1 MNSIESF
8 SCIFLCVSQ
17 LKNFLFSIS
26 TTIFWILSL
35 FGYQRFYITSK
46 DTRRLIAKNIQT
58 KYKLLC
64 NKFNENKEPYGVCF
78 HKSLRPNF
86 MYNFEIYEESYI
98 FCKRPFFDE
107 ISTVNYEKVDLK
119 LNKNFIPESDNNN
132 NNSDSESD
140 EEEERKTK
148 KIKYVV
154 KKGDYG
160 YFDYSCRGISIMSPN
175 RNDRGLTFFAYQ
187 ETLFKQI
194 MNFYKDNNY
203 CKVFL
208 SGDPGCGK
216 TFFSYMMAQKL
227 GCYLCDSFD
236 PYEPSSNFNEIYSTV
251 KLSPICPMI
260 LLIDE
265 VDILINKIHNQKTSE
280 HSKYSREIFDK
291 TSYTSFMDKIEF
303 GLYPNVILIMNSN
316 KKKREIDNID
326 KAYLRAGRINIIDQW

>member
-1 MNSIESF
+1 MNGIESF

-17 LKNFLFSIS
+17 LKNFLMSIS

-35 FGYQRFYITSK
+35 FGYQRFFITSK
-46 DTRRLIAKNIQT
+46 DTRRLIAKNIQS
-58 KYKLLC
+58 KYQLLC
-64 NKFNENKEPYGVCF
+64 NKFNENKEPYGICF
-78 HKSLRPNF
+78 HKSLTPKF

-98 FCKRPFFDE
+98 FCNKLFFDE
-107 ISTVNYEKVDLK
+107 MTNINYGKVDLK
-119 LNKNFIPESDNNN
+119 LNKDFIPESESDGD
-132 NNSDSESD
+132 DSENDSD
-140 EEEERKTK
+140 CEERKAK
-148 KIKYVV
+148 KIKYVI

-160 YFDYSCRGISIMSPN
+160 YFDYSCRGINLISPG
-175 RNDRGLTFFAYQ
+175 RNNSGPSFFAYQ
-187 ETLFKQI
+187 EDLFKQI
-194 MNFYKDNNY
+194 MNFYKNSNF

-216 TFFSYMMAQKL
+216 TFFSYVMAQKL

-251 KLSPICPMI
+251 KSTPRCPLI

-265 VDILINKIHNQKTSE
+265 VDILINKIHNQKITE
-280 HSKYSREIFDK
+280 HLKYSREIFDK

-316 KKKREIDNID
+316 KKKREIDNMD
-326 KAYLRAGRINIIDQW
+326 KAYLRTGRINIIEQW

>member
-1 MNSIESF
+1 MNGIESF

-26 TTIFWILSL
+26 TTIFWILSF
-35 FGYQRFYITSK
+35 FGYQRFYINSK
-46 DTRRLIAKNIQT
+46 DTRNLISKNVVS
-58 KYKLLC
+58 KYNVMSNKL
-64 NKFNENKEPYGVCF
+64 NENKEPYGICF
-78 HKSLRPNF
+78 HKSLYPKF
-86 MYNFEIYEESYI
+86 MYNFDLYEEPYI
-98 FCKRPFFDE
+98 FCNKSFFDE
-107 ISTVNYEKVDLK
+107 ISTINYEKVNLK
-119 LNKNFIPESDNNN
+119 LNKDFVPESEKRTNN
-132 NNSDSESD
+132 DTD
-140 EEEERKTK
+140 EEEERKVQ
-148 KIKYVV
+148 KIKYLI

-160 YFDYSCRGISIMSPN
+160 YFQFSCRGINIMN
-175 RNDRGLTFFAYQ
+175 QTHMKDGLNFFAYQ
-187 ETLFKQI
+187 ENLFKQI
-194 MNFYKDNNY
+194 MNFYKTNNY

-236 PYEPSSNFNEIYSTV
+236 PYEPSSNFNDIYSCV
-251 KLSPICPMI
+251 KVTPTSPLI

-265 VDILINKIHNQKTSE
+265 VDILINKIHNQKVSE

-316 KKKREIDNID
+316 KKKREIDNMD
-326 KAYLRAGRINIIDQW
+326 KAYMRSGRINIIDQW